1 MQECRNK
8 LSRAQVEDFK
18 KSADGF
24 VSLARE
30 GVLKHYLKRSFT
42 VQLKSDVSPVT
53 EADLEAEKILRE
65 SIAKA
70 YPEHGIIGE
79 EYPPTK
85 AGSEFQWTIDPID
98 GTQNFAAGIPTFGI
112 MLSLRY
118 QNLPVVGIIDH
129 PALNLNYSSGF
140 GLGTF
145 CNNERVLIK
154 DNGAKV
160 LGPEHI
166 VIIST
171 KGMFQRTGE
180 GHLMDNFIKVHLTNR
195 IYYDC
200 FGHSM
205 AASGCADAMVEFNVR
220 IWDASPTELLVTE
233 AGGEFKYIRALPSVA
248 PDKYTNFIS
257 AIFGKPSIV
266 RLLEPMFS

>member
-1 MQECRNK
+1 M
-8 LSRAQVEDFK
+8 LSKTEIEKFK
-18 KSADGF
+18 NSADNF
-24 VSLARE
+24 VALARE

-42 VQLKSDVSPVT
+42 VQMKSDVSPVT
-53 EADLEAEKILRE
+53 EADLEAERVLRE
-65 SIAKA
+65 SISKA

-85 AGSEFQWTIDPID
+85 PESEFQWTIDPID

-118 QNLPVVGIIDH
+118 QNKPIVGIIDH
-129 PALNLNYSSGF
+129 PALNLNYSSGY
-140 GLGTF
+140 GIGTY
-145 CNNERVLIK
+145 CNNARVQIK
-154 DNGAKV
+154 DSEATA

-180 GHLMDNFIKVHLTNR
+180 GHLMDNFIKTHPTNR

-200 FGHSM
+200 FGHSL

-233 AGGEFKYIRALPSVA
+233 AGGVF
-248 PDKYTNFIS
+248 
-257 AIFGKPSIV
+257 
-266 RLLEPMFS
+266 